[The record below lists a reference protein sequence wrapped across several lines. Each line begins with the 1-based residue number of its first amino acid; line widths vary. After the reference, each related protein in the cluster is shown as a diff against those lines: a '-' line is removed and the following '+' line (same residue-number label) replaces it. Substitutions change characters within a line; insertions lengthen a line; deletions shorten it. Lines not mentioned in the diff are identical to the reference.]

1 MKWGE
6 FKRIIEQAGVKSL
19 DEIDYIDLMI
29 NPEEYKIKI
38 GKTKIHLIR
47 RGEKCRLEVNKTS

>member
-38 GKTKIHLIR
+38 GKTKIHIKK
-47 RGEKCRLEVNKTS
+47 GGQKP